1 MAGVNWSVKVISVD
15 GSSSSTA
22 VILRA
27 YNYLVTQKRK
37 WIATSGREGANVVAT
52 NSSFGVDRARCDAAE
67 YRPWNEIY
75 ELMGSEGILSATA
88 TANQAW
94 DIDAIGDVP
103 TGCSSQYLVTVTN
116 TDRNDNLFVSP
127 QGGGGAGWGAT
138 TIDLAAPGT
147 AILSL
152 LPNGQTGLMTGT
164 SMATPHVAGAIAY
177 VHSRASV
184 RLQALVNSDP
194 AAGARE
200 IKRLLMESVDPIASL
215 RTKTVSGGRLNL
227 ERAGRLAA
235 EY

>member
-1 MAGVNWSVKVISVD
+1 MKIISVD

-37 WIATSGREGANVVAT
+37 WIASGGRDGANVVAT
-52 NSSFGVDRARCDAAE
+52 NSSFGVDRARCDSADF
-67 YRPWNEIY
+67 RPWNEIY

-103 TGCSSQYLVTVTN
+103 TGCASQYLVTVTN
-116 TDRNDNLFVSP
+116 TDRNDRLFVSP
-127 QGGGGAGWGAT
+127 QAGGGGAGWGAQ
-138 TIDLAAPGT
+138 TIDLGAPGT
-147 AILSL
+147 DIISL
-152 LPNGQTGLMTGT
+152 LPSSQTGAMTGT

-177 VHSRASV
+177 LHSRASV
-184 RLQALVNSDP
+184 RLQSLINQDP

-200 IKRLLMESVDPIASL
+200 IKRLLLEGTDPIPSL
-215 RTKTVSGGRLNL
+215 QGRTVSGGRLNL
-227 ERAGRLAA
+227 ERSARLAA